1 MQIPLLAMDGS
12 RAELGTVRMHMG
24 DWRDAWWSWPSS
36 AALITDP
43 PYGISY
49 RSNWSVGADRS
60 KPAAPELRSI
70 ARDVVGDETTEERD
84 AALEQSWV
92 VAAVWGPGRLDR
104 IKPWG
109 DPHSVLVHDKGVGVG
124 MGDLGIPWKP
134 NYETIAIYG
143 KGWAGKR
150 TSSVLRGSVVS
161 FGESA
166 SNGRRHPNQKPL
178 TICAELVGKAPAGS
192 PIVDPFAGSGQVLLA
207 ATLLG
212 VDAFG
217 AEIDPEHYSST
228 VAVLRAHGI
237 TVLEG
242 PELEKAPETILGSLG
257 ASHADQPTDR

>member
-1 MQIPLLAMDGS
+1 MQIPLLDGDGS
-12 RAELGTVRMHMG
+12 PSKLGVVRMHLG
-24 DWRDAWWSWPSS
+24 DWRESWWSWPAGAS
-36 AALITDP
+36 LITDP

-49 RSNWSVGADRS
+49 WSNWSTGHDRT
-60 KPAAPELRSI
+60 KNDPALRGL
-70 ARDVVGDETTEERD
+70 ARDVEGDETTEERD
-84 AALEQSWV
+84 DVLVQPWT
-92 VAAVWGPGRLDR
+92 VAAIWGPGRLDR

-109 DPHSVLVHDKGVGVG
+109 DPHSVLIHDKGGLG

-134 NYETIAIYG
+134 SYETIAIYG

-150 TSSVLRGSVVS
+150 TSSVLRGSVVP

-166 SNGRRHPNQKPL
+166 SNGRKHPNQKPL

-207 ATLLG
+207 AALLG

-228 VAVLRAHGI
+228 VALLRAHGI

-242 PELEKAPETILGSLG
+242 PELEKAPENGLGSLG
-257 ASHADQPTDR
+257 ASHADQPTGR